1 MPGPPPP
8 TDDPLA
14 ELTGFPD
21 GPAVRAPAG
30 FLHRLR
36 TLTDRIEQASAAL
49 GRPAVVDGVRTLTER
64 ATAMG
69 LHRRGQVSCGGSTHL
84 VAAIDGWFAV
94 TLSRPDDL
102 SLLPA
107 WIDAPAADDPWAEVH
122 RRCRDR
128 PVREV
133 VDRGILL
140 GLPIAVLGSAQ
151 PRAEA
156 APSPAGLRRPRD
168 ASRLVNV
175 VDLSSMWAGPLCG
188 ALLAEAGARVTKVEL
203 ASRPDGAR
211 LGPAR
216 FYERL
221 NGAKA
226 TLTIDMARP
235 DGLRRLVDTI
245 ASADVVIESSRP
257 RALAQLG
264 IDAETLVADPAGP
277 QVWVSITGHGRY
289 GEAANRVAFGDDA
302 AVAGGLVAW
311 AAPDRPCF
319 FADAVADPL
328 TGLTAAAEA
337 LEALAIG
344 RTVLLDIAMAGV
356 AAALR

>member
-1 MPGPPPP
+1 MTGPPPS

-21 GPAVRAPAG
+21 GPAVRAPAL
-30 FLHRLR
+30 FRERLR
-36 TLTDRIEQASAAL
+36 ALTDRIEQASAAL
-49 GRPAVVDGVRTLTER
+49 GRPVVVDGVRTLTER

-84 VAAIDGWFAV
+84 VAAANGWFAV

-107 WIDAPAADDPWAEVH
+107 WLDAPTAADPWAEVH

-140 GLPIAVLGSAQ
+140 GLPIAALGSAQ

-156 APSPAGLRRPRD
+156 ALPPAGPRRPRD
-168 ASRLVNV
+168 ASRPVNV
-175 VDLSSMWAGPLCG
+175 VDLSSMWAGPLCA
-188 ALLAEAGARVTKVEL
+188 ALLAEAGAQVTKVEL

-264 IDAETLVADPAGP
+264 IEAEAWLADPGP

-328 TGLTAAAEA
+328 TGLTAAVEA
-337 LEALAIG
+337 LEALAVG

-356 AAALR
+356 AAAFR

>member
-1 MPGPPPP
+1 MPGPPLS
-8 TDDPLA
+8 THDALG

-21 GPAVRAPAG
+21 GPAVRAPRR
-30 FLHRLR
+30 FLEQLGA
-36 TLTDRIEQASAAL
+36 LTDRIAEASATL
-49 GRPAVVDGVRTLTER
+49 GRTVVVDGVRTLTER
-64 ATAMG
+64 AAAMG

-84 VAAIDGWFAV
+84 VAAADGWFAV

-107 WIDAPAADDPWAEVH
+107 WIDAPAADEPWAGVH

-128 PVREV
+128 PLREV

-140 GLPIAVLGSAQ
+140 GLPIAGLGSAQ
-151 PRAEA
+151 PRAA
-156 APSPAGLRRPRD
+156 ATPSPAGPHRPRE
-168 ASRLVNV
+168 ASRPVNV

-188 ALLAEAGARVTKVEL
+188 ALLAEAGAQVTKVEL

-211 LGPAR
+211 RGPAR

-226 TLTIDMARP
+226 TLTIDLARP

-264 IDAETLVADPAGP
+264 IDAEALVADAAGP

-289 GEAANRVAFGDDA
+289 GEGANRVAFGDDA

-311 AAPDRPCF
+311 AGADQPCF

-328 TGLTAAAEA
+328 TGLTAAVEA
-337 LEALAIG
+337 LEALAVG

-356 AAALR
+356 AAAFR